1 MESSEE
7 TVKMNLED
15 SIKCKG
21 CPKSF
26 KKVTILKHLNRHP
39 KICKES
45 YSEEELNDMKSKP
58 KKKEPKKPQNVCEIC
73 EKVFRRK
80 DHYQKHK
87 AFHEGKTPSYSC
99 KFCGKT
105 FSSTSK
111 VNVHE
116 KIHTGEKPYSCVI
129 CAKNFREKSKLKK
142 HEIVHSGEKL
152 HSCKICARKF
162 SDPGNMRKHEMRH
175 TQEKK
180 KYPCKLCNKLF
191 SCLKNLAAHVKRHV
205 GLIKWKQRNQDWRSQ
220 KNFKGIRSKKENLI
234 VCACGKKFW
243 KGSDSLAN
251 HQKMHARNDAPFLEK
266 YGIKKTTVT
275 LQILEKYRDPE
286 IQNSIKTS
294 LQKLSEY
301 PYACSVCHL
310 TFKEPTDLGKDL

>member
-1 MESSEE
+1 
-7 TVKMNLED
+7 
-15 SIKCKG
+15 
-21 CPKSF
+21 
-26 KKVTILKHLNRHP
+26 
-39 KICKES
+39 
-45 YSEEELNDMKSKP
+45 MKQISG
-58 KKKEPKKPQNVCEIC
+58 N
-73 EKVFRRK
+73 
-80 DHYQKHK
+80 
-87 AFHEGKTPSYSC
+87 
-99 KFCGKT
+99 T

-162 SDPGNMRKHEMRH
+162 SDPGNMRKHEIRH

-191 SCLKNLAAHVKRHV
+191 SSLKNLATHVKRHV
-205 GLIKWKQRNQDWRSQ
+205 GLIKWKPRSQDWRSL

-234 VCACGKKFW
+234 GCACGKRFW
-243 KGSDSLAN
+243 KGSDSLVN
-251 HQKMHARNDAPFLEK
+251 HRKMHARNDAPLLEK

-275 LQILEKYRDPE
+275 LQRLEKYRDPE
-286 IQNSIKTS
+286 IQNYMKTS
-294 LQKLSEY
+294 LQKLSEH
-301 PYACSVCHL
+301 PYACTVCHMK
-310 TFKEPTDLGKDL
+310 FKEPTDLGKDL